1 MAIDFEFS
9 SKRGWMYNGS
19 HNTRFVE
26 INLMEVKG
34 LVEGCIELFP
44 VDWESVL
51 LVIGWV
57 KKIGNWMLGKVA
69 DKC

>member
-9 SKRGWMYNGS
+9 SKRGLMYNGS
-19 HNTRFVE
+19 YNTRFVD

-34 LVEGCIELFP
+34 LVEGCIELFR

-51 LVIGWV
+51 LVLGWV
-57 KKIGNWMLGKVA
+57 KKIGNWMLGKVT